1 MATDLHDRL
10 SDLATHTPPGPPPI
24 DLWDRGV
31 RRRRVVG
38 AGRVAVAVALAFLV
52 GIGGWTW
59 HASRTVEPA
68 DSDSTPH
75 LPDHLYRP
83 SPWLPSFTGPPGQLV
98 ALLPA
103 ERKSLF
109 RTSPALVG
117 VTASTGQY
125 GFLKLPPYAVTDAER
140 PQSPPSLSPDGRR
153 VAFWTTGTPS
163 GTPNTNLI
171 GVTITGVAVYDTT
184 TGQVRRA
191 PLATEHGLNPS
202 LLSWSDDHTLV
213 LGLERAS
220 FGDGN
225 PNSCCNGHWEG
236 LATWD
241 LSGSDGPT
249 RLTSE
254 LPIFVDG
261 ESTNAGAG
269 VLVTSEG
276 GRRLDVIDPRPPG
289 ADQEVRM
296 SAHGL
301 SAAPSPDG
309 SEVAVVSGQVRGRL
323 LVGDLPVPGQ
333 SGEMRVGRVTPDD
346 GFVRV
351 VGWADD
357 EHVVVRQRVEK
368 RVRAAYRLVTVDV
381 STGRA
386 HVLVHAAAGSDQWD
400 PAGTE
405 FARGLLAAPVVHA
418 TPPPA
423 PWNRR
428 GIAIALAVAFILLG
442 LLIWGDWRGRRA

>member
-1 MATDLHDRL
+1 MSTDLHDRL
-10 SDLATHTPPGPPPI
+10 GDLAAHTPYASPPP

-31 RRRRVVG
+31 RRRRVAA
-38 AGRVAVAVALAFLV
+38 AGRVAVALVLACLV
-52 GIGGWTW
+52 GLGGWTW
-59 HASRTVEPA
+59 HASRTIEPA
-68 DSDSTPH
+68 DGDSSPH

-83 SPWLPSFTGPPGQLV
+83 SPWLPSFAGPPGQLI

-103 ERKSLF
+103 EQKSLL
-109 RTSPALVG
+109 RTSAALVG

-125 GFLKLPPYAVTDAER
+125 GFLKLPAYAVTDADR
-140 PQSPPSLSPDGRR
+140 PQSPPSLAPDGRHL
-153 VAFWTTGTPS
+153 AFWTTGTPS

-213 LGLERAS
+213 MGLERAS
-220 FGDGN
+220 YGDDN
-225 PNSCCNGHWEG
+225 PESCCAGHWEG

-241 LSGSDGPT
+241 LSGSAGPT

-269 VLVTSEG
+269 VLVSSGG

-289 ADQEVRM
+289 ADHEVRM
-296 SAHGL
+296 STRGL
-301 SAAPSPDG
+301 SAAASPDG
-309 SEVAVVSGQVRGRL
+309 SEVAVVSGQVSGRL
-323 LVGDLPVPGQ
+323 LVGELPVPGQ
-333 SGEMRVGRVTPDD
+333 SGEMRVGPVTPER

-357 EHVVVRQRVEK
+357 EHVVVQQRVEK
-368 RVRAAYRLVTVDV
+368 RVRAAYRLVAVDV

-386 HVLVHAAAGSDQWD
+386 RVLVHAAAGSDKWD
-400 PAGTE
+400 PVGTE

-418 TPPPA
+418 TPPPT

-428 GIAIALAVAFILLG
+428 GVAIVLAVAFTLLG
-442 LLIWGDWRGRRA
+442 LVIWGSRGRRA